1 MPYSYFSRNRIMLL
15 DPQVSDLYPR
25 ADANGTIA
33 WNQAIQYVWNEDQGL
48 NFLAQF
54 AHDYGHMVG
63 ERIDLGELEEW
74 YSEHAIE
81 AIADLVFG

>member
-1 MPYSYFSRNRIMLL
+1 MPYSSISRNRIMLL

-25 ADANGTIA
+25 ADADGTIA
-33 WNQAIQYVWNEDQGL
+33 WHQAIQYVWNEDQGL

-54 AHDYGHMVG
+54 AQDYGHLAG
-63 ERIDLGELEEW
+63 ERIDLGELEAW